1 MVLVHFVVVQRYG
14 NIYLYGDTNEHIVP
28 GIVSLAEINL

>member
-1 MVLVHFVVVQRYG
+1 MVLIHFVVVKRYE

-28 GIVSLAEINL
+28 GIVSLAESNL